1 MWLRDSAAQ
10 VTHYISLAKD
20 EQVAEVIEG
29 VIRRQLMY
37 IEIDPYANAFNEE
50 ANGKGH
56 TGDLPPIGPWVWE
69 RKYEIDSLCYPVK
82 LAYRFWKEADTTVHF
97 TEEAKKAFYRIIELW
112 TAEQKHESSP
122 YYFRRPFKRKSDTLS
137 HKGKGAPVS
146 YTGMTWSGFRPS
158 DDSCVYGYLVPANM
172 FAVVVLGYIS
182 EIAEEIYK
190 DSKLKSKAEKL
201 RDEIRKGIEK
211 FAVVKGKDG
220 KSFYAYETDG
230 MGNFNFMDDANV
242 PSLLSLPYLGY
253 CPADDELYKNT
264 RDFILSKANPYY
276 FEGGKA
282 KGIGSPH
289 TPKDHIWP
297 IALSMQGLT
306 SGSRDEMLS
315 IIRTLADTD
324 ADTGFMHESFHKD
337 KPEKFT
343 RVWFS
348 WANTLFAELIIKY
361 LSEGGEI

>member
-1 MWLRDSAAQ
+1 
-10 VTHYISLAKD
+10 
-20 EQVAEVIEG
+20 
-29 VIRRQLMY
+29 
-37 IEIDPYANAFNEE
+37 
-50 ANGKGH
+50 
-56 TGDLPPIGPWVWE
+56 
-69 RKYEIDSLCYPVK
+69 
-82 LAYRFWKEADTTVHF
+82 
-97 TEEAKKAFYRIIELW
+97 
-112 TAEQKHESSP
+112 
-122 YYFRRPFKRKSDTLS
+122 
-137 HKGKGAPVS
+137 
-146 YTGMTWSGFRPS
+146 
-158 DDSCVYGYLVPANM
+158 
-172 FAVVVLGYIS
+172 
-182 EIAEEIYK
+182 
-190 DSKLKSKAEKL
+190 
-201 RDEIRKGIEK
+201 
-211 FAVVKGKDG
+211 
-220 KSFYAYETDG
+220 
-230 MGNFNFMDDANV
+230 MGNFNLMDDANV